1 MMCLLGTMPELI
13 SENIIKKNNNNKSQA
28 TIIVN
33 ITYEHNMIFEEF

>member
-33 ITYEHNMIFEEF
+33 ITYENNMIFEEF